1 MLCSGEFHGGG
12 SIAVECSPFQVAH
25 VDTKGRLGKVDGRWP
40 HWVTEYEGT
49 RYSLIYVSYL
59 NLCFQQVS
67 QSNLNLHFQILS
79 MSHLEL

>member
-1 MLCSGEFHGGG
+1 MHICFSGEYHGGG

-25 VDTKGRLGKVDGRWP
+25 VDTKGRFGKVDGRWP

-59 NLCFQQVS
+59 NFICFHTS
-67 QSNLNLHFQILS
+67 
-79 MSHLEL
+79 